1 MLLSYR
7 EIVTD
12 EFDTLYTALKSKG
25 VTMSALLAKAVA
37 LTLRSHPVL
46 NAAYDPSGAIQ
57 YNKDINIAMAVAVEG
72 GLLTP
77 TISKADEVDIFTI
90 SRTWKDLVT
99 RAKEKKLTPAEY
111 SSGWWWC

>member
-46 NAAYDPSGAIQ
+46 NAAYDPSGAIR
-57 YNKDINIAMAVAVEG
+57 YNKDINIAMAVNKNLRRPRKRRHLRRKRSA
-72 GLLTP
+72 
-77 TISKADEVDIFTI
+77 
-90 SRTWKDLVT
+90 
-99 RAKEKKLTPAEY
+99 
-111 SSGWWWC
+111 